1 MPDLISLT
9 CPSCGGKL
17 KVSRNAT
24 SLTCQHCGNE
34 HMVKHDAAGAVQLEA
49 FARCPICGRNDRAEK
64 VTAVIASQTQEITGI
79 EQKSEVIINAQGQQ
93 KVVVRDVPFTR
104 KQVSMLGQR
113 LVPPTPPDAS
123 HFWPYPQPPGRP
135 GRTGGVIIIVLGL
148 VAGFGSVITFVFAIA
163 LFFTRIRTDSIQSNQ
178 VLTALALSV
187 MAGALILLVLLELGL
202 GIYFVVRASKPDLK
216 KQAEYQ
222 SRMDAV
228 KHANEQVVKNH
239 ETALTRWNALYY
251 CSRDDCVF
259 IPGEGTSAPLAKM
272 KEYLMPVQP
281 TQ

>member
-1 MPDLISLT
+1 
-9 CPSCGGKL
+9 
-17 KVSRNAT
+17 
-24 SLTCQHCGNE
+24 
-34 HMVKHDAAGAVQLEA
+34 
-49 FARCPICGRNDRAEK
+49 
-64 VTAVIASQTQEITGI
+64 
-79 EQKSEVIINAQGQQ
+79 
-93 KVVVRDVPFTR
+93 
-104 KQVSMLGQR
+104 
-113 LVPPTPPDAS
+113 
-123 HFWPYPQPPGRP
+123 
-135 GRTGGVIIIVLGL
+135 
-148 VAGFGSVITFVFAIA
+148 
-163 LFFTRIRTDSIQSNQ
+163 
-178 VLTALALSV
+178 
-187 MAGALILLVLLELGL
+187 
-202 GIYFVVRASKPDLK
+202 LK